1 MYRILFSLC
10 YSCIWPESMDH
21 RRRNK
26 HASEL
31 MCETQGYHN
40 GDQND

>member
-10 YSCIWPESMDH
+10 YSYIWLESMDH
-21 RRRNK
+21 RHNK
-26 HASEL
+26 HGSEL
-31 MCETQGYHN
+31 MCETRGYHN